1 MNENKPLYETGF
13 HDENY
18 HIDKLRDFY
27 NNKRKKYTESFNQS
41 LEKNHIDKRIF
52 DAEQE
57 IVNGYKTEWEKRD
70 TQEQKDLKK
79 KIEIFEGIVADQI
92 DGGNWM
98 GEGIEAVP
106 AHEIDDILRGV
117 DNVLEFSD
125 LNDEGEEKED
135 TPKQYLGLGF
145 DLLVH
150 KTKSRDDD
158 RIEKKLNRFVNE
170 DIRKTKLG
178 EVKYFDGSEIS
189 GRLDV
194 FRAVISSNGKV
205 MEELINLRIK
215 KDWDTLA
222 NHPFQADMFFQL
234 SLQIQAAVQY
244 AVKIKNYEYIEK
256 LRAVAERIN
265 TIYEKRAEFLESH
278 AERVSESDD
287 YKDMAYFLRRNLGID
302 I

>member
-1 MNENKPLYETGF
+1 MNEDKPLYETGY
-13 HDENY
+13 HDEAY
-18 HIDKLRDFY
+18 HINKLQEFY
-27 NNKRKKYTESFNQS
+27 NNKRKKYTETFNQS

-52 DAEQE
+52 EKEQE
-57 IVNGYKTEWEKRD
+57 IVDGYKAEWEKRD
-70 TQEQKDLKK
+70 TQEQKNLKK

-98 GEGIEAVP
+98 GEGVEAVP
-106 AHEIDDILRGV
+106 THEIDDVLRGV

-125 LNDEGEEKED
+125 LDEEGEEKD
-135 TPKQYLGLGF
+135 DVPKQYLGLGF

-158 RIEKKLNRFVNE
+158 RIDKKLSRFVNE
-170 DIRKTKLG
+170 DVRKTKLG

-222 NHPFQADMFFQL
+222 SHPFQADMFFQL
-234 SLQIQAAVQY
+234 SLQIQAAVRY

-256 LRAVAERIN
+256 LRSVAERIN
-265 TIYEKRAEFLESH
+265 TIYEKRAEFLELH

-287 YKDMAYFLRRNLGID
+287 YKDMVYFLKKNLGID